1 MEEHA
6 LGVAPPTNCMN
17 SIYLSSASMTRRKHW
32 KIREQHAQAQPV
44 VVERRRKKNRGAGTK
59 GGHGHA
65 WDVSEFAIE

>member
-44 VVERRRKKNRGAGTK
+44 VVQRRRKKTEELERKEAMAM
-59 GGHGHA
+59 HGM
-65 WDVSEFAIE
+65 